1 MNFIS
6 KKNNSKIKEVLNN
19 SLNHF
24 NSISSNTSM
33 AADLMPFLGD
43 PPALSNRDSHAHEP
57 IFKDRQSPDKLHSN
71 TSSTAQ
77 SEDNFSN

>member
-1 MNFIS
+1 
-6 KKNNSKIKEVLNN
+6 
-19 SLNHF
+19 
-24 NSISSNTSM
+24 M